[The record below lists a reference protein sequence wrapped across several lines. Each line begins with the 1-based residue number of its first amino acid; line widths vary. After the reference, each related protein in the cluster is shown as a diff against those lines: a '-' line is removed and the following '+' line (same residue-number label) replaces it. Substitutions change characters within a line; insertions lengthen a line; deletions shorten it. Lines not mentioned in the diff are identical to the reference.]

1 MRAIKQNSIYY
12 AFSLWLSIIAAY
24 AITGNLRILFHNS
37 SIAGL
42 LIATAYI
49 VVFTILLYM
58 ITFHLPAKMRLLIAV
73 LWFLIPLIAIAL
85 YMQIGFQAFFGHW
98 HGFGYVRG
106 LGDAK
111 KVWLLFSGISLF
123 WSTITYFLATRKRGT
138 ID

>member
-1 MRAIKQNSIYY
+1 MRAIKQNTIYY
-12 AFSLWLSIIAAY
+12 AFCIWLSIIAAY
-24 AITGNLRILFHNS
+24 AINGHLHLLFRENT
-37 SIAGL
+37 IPGL
-42 LIATAYI
+42 LITTAYI
-49 VVFTILLYM
+49 AVFSMLLYM
-58 ITFHLPAKMRLLIAV
+58 ITFHVSPKLQPLITV

-123 WSTITYFLATRKRGT
+123 WSTITHFLATRKRGT